1 MRFNAV
7 IFDLDDTIHDKS
19 STLRA
24 VAIRLYADHALSRA
38 GVDLEKWSSA
48 FLILNNQRI
57 DKARVFAELQTTFA
71 LTESLTRSLLADYD
85 SNLGSQAQPYAGA
98 VECMIACKAAGMKIG
113 LITNGRD
120 QFQRSKIV
128 GMGAAPY
135 LDAIFTSG
143 GFGSKKPDPAIFE
156 ACLKALGVQA
166 SETAVVGDDLGCDIE
181 PAMLLGMTPIWKSS
195 STAPKV
201 ALSTHDFQE
210 IQAYLTTAV

>member
-24 VAIRLYADHALSRA
+24 VASRLYADHALSRA
-38 GVDLEKWSSA
+38 GVDLEKWNSM
-48 FLILNNQRI
+48 FLILNHQRI
-57 DKARVFAELQTTFA
+57 EKATVFAELKKAFA
-71 LTESLTRSLLADYD
+71 INESVTRSLLADYD
-85 SNLGSQAQPYAGA
+85 SNLGSQARPYAGA
-98 VECMIACKAAGMKIG
+98 LECMMACKVAGMKIG

-128 GMGAAPY
+128 GMGASPY
-135 LDAIFTSG
+135 IDAIFTSG
-143 GFGSKKPDPAIFE
+143 AFGTKKPDPAIFE

-181 PAMLLGMTPIWKSS
+181 PAILLGMTPIWKSS
-195 STAPKV
+195 NTAPKV

-210 IQAYLTTAV
+210 IQAYLTTPV